1 MSAEEEIDHKITL
14 NDKRFNDLFTN
25 NSYSVCQ
32 DLPNDDD
39 IVYYLNLLEDFKL
52 DTYRENQMSII
63 HGLVKGLNQIVI
75 MKTSGGKTLPISI

>member
-1 MSAEEEIDHKITL
+1 MSEEEIDHKITL
-14 NDKRFNDLFTN
+14 KDKRFNDLFTKN
-25 NSYSVCQ
+25 TVCQ

-52 DTYRENQMSII
+52 ETYRENQMSII

-75 MKTSGGKTLPISI
+75 MKTSVGKTLPISI

>member
-1 MSAEEEIDHKITL
+1 MSEEEIDHKITL

-25 NSYSVCQ
+25 NTVCQ

-52 DTYRENQMSII
+52 ETYRENQMSII
-63 HGLVKGLNQIVI
+63 HGLVKGLNQMVI

>member
-1 MSAEEEIDHKITL
+1 MSEEEIDHKITI

-25 NSYSVCQ
+25 NTVCQ

-52 DTYRENQMSII
+52 ETYRENQMSII
-63 HGLVKGLNQIVI
+63 HGLVKGLNQMVI